1 MLEQRNLI
9 LAIVLSVV
17 IIMAF
22 EFLGPQPPQ
31 PPLETPQT
39 TASGTAPDS
48 APAAPGATSSAPM
61 PVAPGGAA
69 LVAQAPAI
77 RAQAVAKSPRITFDN
92 GRIHGSISLAGARI
106 DDVILSEYR
115 ETIDPTSPEI
125 VLFSPA
131 GSTQPYYADFGWTV
145 AQGTNVKRPNPET
158 LWEASAT
165 NLVPGAPVNLT
176 WDNGEGLVF
185 TRTIALDENYLF
197 TVTDGVVNKTSAPVT
212 LFPFGLVSRTGTP
225 ETTGFYILH
234 EGALGVF
241 NETLLEVDYD
251 EMVDN
256 QRMNEKS
263 TGGWIGITDKYWLAA
278 LIPDQDES
286 FDASFGHSAP
296 ENLDKYQVDYLQ
308 GGRTIA
314 AGGSTEVVSRLFA
327 GAKEVHV
334 LDAYEEKF
342 GVKRFDLAIDFGW
355 FYFLTKPFFFAIDWF
370 NKLLGNFGLAIL
382 ALTVCV
388 RIVFFPLANKSFK
401 AMSAMKKL
409 QPEMTKLREKFGDD
423 RQKLNQAM
431 MELYKKEKANP
442 MAGCLP
448 ILLQIP
454 VFFALYKVLFVSIEM
469 RHAPFYGWVHDL
481 SAADPTTVLNLF
493 GLIPWTPPAYIPML
507 GVWPILMGLTMY
519 LQQKLN
525 PQPADPIQA
534 KIFMF
539 LPFMFT
545 FMLASF
551 PAGLVIYWTWN
562 NALSMAQ
569 QWLIMKRA
577 GVTIGGQKAA

>member
-31 PPLETPQT
+31 PPLETSQS
-39 TASGTAPDS
+39 ASSGAAPDS
-48 APAAPGATSSAPM
+48 APAAPGAKSSAPM

-77 RAQAVAKSPRITFDN
+77 RAQAVAKSPRIQFDN

-106 DDVILSEYR
+106 DDVVLSEYR

-131 GSTQPYYADFGWTV
+131 GSTNPYYADFGWTV
-145 AQGTNVKRPNPET
+145 AQGTDVKRPGPET
-158 LWEASAT
+158 LWQTSAT
-165 NLVPGAPVNLT
+165 TLVPGVPVKLS

-197 TVTDGVVNKTSAPVT
+197 TVTDGVVNQTTSAIT

-241 NETLLEVDYD
+241 NETLTEIDYD
-251 EMVDN
+251 EMVDS
-256 QRMNEKS
+256 QRISEKS

-278 LIPDQDES
+278 LIPDQNET

-296 ENLDKYQVDYLQ
+296 EKTDKYQVDYLQ
-308 GGRTIA
+308 SGHTIA
-314 AGGSTEVVSRLFA
+314 AGGSSEVVSRLFA
-327 GAKEVHV
+327 GAKEVHL

-342 GVKRFDLAIDFGW
+342 GVKRFDLAVDFGW

-481 SAADPTTVLNLF
+481 SAADPTTLLNLF
-493 GLIPWTPPAYIPML
+493 GLIPWTPPSYIPML

-562 NALSMAQ
+562 NTLSMAQ